1 MAEQIKGDV
10 RILYKGNSVENIHL
24 LILRLANTGNR
35 PIVANDFVRPVTF
48 DLGQNTRILTAEISE
63 RTPTNL
69 ETAITVDGSKLV
81 LTPALFNQRDSVTV
95 KALASQF
102 GENIAVDARIVGIGE
117 IKRIHEDADRTTR
130 YRFFLF
136 TLVTLSIM
144 WGINLLLYAAKLEST
159 DYHYVI
165 LVALVLLVV
174 LAYATI
180 YLRDALSH
188 LPALLRKRLQ

>member
-10 RILYKGNSVENIHL
+10 RILDKGNSVEDVHL
-24 LILRLANTGNR
+24 LILRLANTGNT

-48 DLGQNTRILTAEISE
+48 DLGQNTRRLTAEISE

-81 LTPALFNQRDSVTV
+81 VIPALLISATRLLLKRSLPNLAKTSLLTLESRDRRNQEDTRRCGPHRALPLLSFN
-95 KALASQF
+95 
-102 GENIAVDARIVGIGE
+102 
-117 IKRIHEDADRTTR
+117 
-130 YRFFLF
+130 
-136 TLVTLSIM
+136 LVTLSIM
-144 WGINLLLYAAKLEST
+144 WGMNLLLYAAKLEST